1 MIFHKSKV
9 WRYFP
14 VAKSFIL
21 VIIFCEHFQLT
32 KPIQEAII
40 FWLKLNHP
48 SVFYEEYLYDSL
60 LVRYLLFFFSSL
72 SLDFRYILLL
82 YLISPEHSSHHLHPA
97 TCPSVLCISFSGFI
111 HVINDIFVGAFD
123 RTSFYEIV
131 HACMLTIMIS
141 GRWNGPLGRTSVRIS
156 PLLRTKLCQIEL
168 NYDSE
173 VSSSSFLR
181 SHLPRHSWFKE
192 ICLYVNTSIYFASF
206 RIERFLVWKGY
217 IYFLHILHCQ
227 GRNYLGD
234 CISSVLFAF

>member
-1 MIFHKSKV
+1 MLS
-9 WRYFP
+9 
-14 VAKSFIL
+14 
-21 VIIFCEHFQLT
+21 IIF
-32 KPIQEAII
+32 
-40 FWLKLNHP
+40 
-48 SVFYEEYLYDSL
+48 SL
-60 LVRYLLFFFSSL
+60 AL
-72 SLDFRYILLL
+72 SIRHR
-82 YLISPEHSSHHLHPA
+82 S
-97 TCPSVLCISFSGFI
+97 
-111 HVINDIFVGAFD
+111 
-123 RTSFYEIV
+123 RYEIA

-217 IYFLHILHCQ
+217 IYFLHILLCQ
-227 GRNYLGD
+227 VRNYLRD
-234 CISSVLFAF
+234 CISSVLFAFGARYDEVNQPTQLIIYILFIIQGRGAQT